1 MPVKA
6 VHRGKR
12 KRRARKQSR
21 VVKRSVVVSGRN
33 TAISLEATFWDE
45 MQKIAMAKRTTRP
58 RLIAQIK
65 TRRKPAN
72 LSSAVRL
79 FVLAYYQG
87 LGR

>member
-12 KRRARKQSR
+12 KRRALKRFANVR
-21 VVKRSVVVSGRN
+21 RPVKVAGWHTGV
-33 TAISLEATFWDE
+33 TLEDAFWDE
-45 MQKIAMAKRTTRP
+45 MQKIAVAKGTTRP
-58 RLIAQIK
+58 RLITQIK
-65 TRRKPAN
+65 KRRKPEN
-72 LSSAVRL
+72 LSSAIRL